1 MNRHVYRGGAAGL
14 LAPLSFPGGPLI
26 KVELQ
31 DVLIV
36 EVIPGHSQI
45 FAGSLFSGA
54 LPGLDMKAS
63 FD

>member
-36 EVIPGHSQI
+36 EGIPGHSQI
-45 FAGSLFSGA
+45 LAGSVFTGA
-54 LPGLDMKAS
+54 LPG
-63 FD
+63 FDVEAPFA